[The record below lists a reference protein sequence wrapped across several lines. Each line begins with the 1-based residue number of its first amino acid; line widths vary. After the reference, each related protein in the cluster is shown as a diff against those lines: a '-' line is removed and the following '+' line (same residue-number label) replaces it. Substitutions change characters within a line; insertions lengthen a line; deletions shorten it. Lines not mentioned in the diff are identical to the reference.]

1 MTAVTVEQ
9 IQEALSGV
17 MDPELKR
24 NLVELGMVRGM
35 HIEGEQVKITL
46 ALTTLECPFN
56 DQIVAETKT
65 AVLALDGVQEV
76 QVDLTEMTDE
86 EKKNLDLGGTDQ
98 ENMAARFNHIRR
110 VVAVMSGKGGVGKSL
125 VTRGSA
131 SASSWWQK
139 AVGTVSVSSDALT
152 PGSAAVSGA
161 RGSGRT
167 TWAPSPMAR
176 PSAWLM

>member
-56 DQIVAETKT
+56 DQIDRPCPALAGRRPERPRRWRR
-65 AVLALDGVQEV
+65 AVRPAG
-76 QVDLTEMTDE
+76 
-86 EKKNLDLGGTDQ
+86 
-98 ENMAARFNHIRR
+98 ARFHRR
-110 VVAVMSGKGGVGKSL
+110 KRQPPSERHFAASPGG
-125 VTRGSA
+125 
-131 SASSWWQK
+131 
-139 AVGTVSVSSDALT
+139 
-152 PGSAAVSGA
+152 
-161 RGSGRT
+161 
-167 TWAPSPMAR
+167 
-176 PSAWLM
+176 